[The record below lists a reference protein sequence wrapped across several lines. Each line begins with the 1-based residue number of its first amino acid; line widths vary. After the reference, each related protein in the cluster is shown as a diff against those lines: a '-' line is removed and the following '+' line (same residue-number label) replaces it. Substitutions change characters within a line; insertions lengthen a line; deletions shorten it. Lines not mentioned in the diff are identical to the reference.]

1 MRDADLISG
10 GLVDEGLARRL
21 KALACTAPLHDLDA
35 RKAKLDW
42 ADATVY
48 QMAEIALH
56 TIDQVTIAMDFDTGA
71 DHEDVVRR
79 LQPFIAAQAPGRGG
93 EEHLR
98 VARWVLDNLINV
110 GTADRG
116 FRRVYGSVDATGAYR
131 RRAFD
136 FKLLVELAAPDG
148 EVYLRASDE
157 AINVLVGALDTDV
170 ESAQIAAEVKL
181 ENLISRGR
189 LADAKLAAEQARYRT
204 VQYGETLRAKLD
216 ATRRDVRAVDWAEEM
231 PELLDSALSHI
242 EARFRAE
249 NAILRNI
256 TRARDEAEDPGHKRR
271 AAELVDIVGDCISR
285 HTRLQSRLQA
295 AGAVF
300 RAEQDRQQFSG
311 PPQRATIDLFGQLL
325 VPSLEL
331 PIADAVKP
339 VEGFF
344 HAVAGL
350 NVPVVPALSSLV
362 SLLLRPVPER
372 DKLVGEVPEPELV
385 PSETTDHYSD
395 EQWRRADELLDLPE
409 VPRRLSGLLAEARE
423 LDPHVARLVALRALH
438 SYSPEVGAAV
448 RQGDDRTLLA
458 VDDGTLLDDAEFG
471 GADLLL
477 ATARIERAHDEEG
490 VA

>member
-71 DHEDVVRR
+71 GHDDVIRR
-79 LQPFIAAQAPGRGG
+79 LQPFIAAQAPARTG
-93 EEHLR
+93 EEHQR

-116 FRRVYGSVDATGAYR
+116 FRRVYGSVDASGAYR

-136 FKLLVELAAPDG
+136 FKLLIELAAPDG

-231 PELLDSALSHI
+231 PELLDSALTHI
-242 EARFRAE
+242 ESRFRAE

-256 TRARDEAEDPGHKRR
+256 TRARDEAEDVDHKRR

-285 HTRLQSRLQA
+285 HTQLQSRLQA
-295 AGAVF
+295 AGAIF

-311 PPQRATIDLFGQLL
+311 PPQRATLDLFGQLL

-331 PIADAVKP
+331 PIADAVTP
-339 VEGFF
+339 VEDFF

-350 NVPVVPALSSLV
+350 NVPAVPALPSLV

-372 DKLVGEVPEPELV
+372 DKVIGEIPEPELV
-385 PSETTDHYSD
+385 PAETTDYYSD
-395 EQWRRADELLDLPE
+395 EQWRQADELLDLPE

-423 LDPHVARLVALRALH
+423 ADPQLARLVALRALH
-438 SYSPEVGAAV
+438 SYSPGVGAAV
-448 RQGDDRTLLA
+448 RQGDDRALVA
-458 VDDGTLLDDAEFG
+458 VDDGTLLEDAEFG

-477 ATARIERAHDEEG
+477 GTARIERGDEGE